1 MFIVQKQETTNKTLR
16 MPDDLIEQLEE
27 IATLEKISFNQLV
40 VQCCEYAINHLPRSS
55 TMKITS
61 VEDFRQRKKQYKAA
75 FMKYMEH
82 SNPKATPQSLS
93 QIFTDAIFTSQ
104 PRNAALNIDFLSL
117 LKGDITTEEYQQ
129 TLEQYFIK
137 TDKKDPKG
145 LAKGY
150 VVNFKIVR
158 DFLKQAEYI

>member
-27 IATLEKISFNQLV
+27 IATLENISFNQLV

-55 TMKITS
+55 TMKIGS
-61 VEDFRQRKKQYKAA
+61 AEDFRQRKKQYKAA
-75 FMKYMEH
+75 FMEYMAAH
-82 SNPKATPQSLS
+82 SKATPQSIS
-93 QIFTDAIFTSQ
+93 QIFTDAIFASQ
-104 PRNAALNIDFLSL
+104 PRNAALNIDFFRL
-117 LKGDITTEEYQQ
+117 LKDEISITDYQQ

-137 TDKKDPKG
+137 TDKKNPAA
-145 LAKGY
+145 LAKSY
-150 VVNFKIVR
+150 ADNFKIVQ